1 MTEAFEGWNQWL
13 EDPCLFWRPGDY
25 NYQTPKHD
33 PKKAIYTPE
42 QEQERF
48 TEEVENSE
56 GFDIDFDSFRCV
68 FNYHRAYLDANEFV
82 DEPDTTGDL
91 LVRLSKEA
99 LDGSNATYKTDFEFV
114 SVVKA
119 NFHYSAGFM
128 FLITFEVRDPYDG
141 LIKPFQAR
149 VRHLKHTFTE
159 HVFCRPKPNAG
170 VEYYG
175 LPRQI
180 LRKIPR
186 NKDWSSRALLC
197 YE

>member
-1 MTEAFEGWNQWL
+1 MSDSGWNQWL

-48 TEEVENSE
+48 KEEVENSE

-68 FNYHRAYLDANEFV
+68 FNYH
-82 DEPDTTGDL
+82 P
-91 LVRLSKEA
+91 
-99 LDGSNATYKTDFEFV
+99 LDGRNATYKTDFEFV

-141 LIKPFQAR
+141 LIKLFQAG

-175 LPRQI
+175 TAKTDLEKNTKKQR
-180 LRKIPR
+180 L
-186 NKDWSSRALLC
+186 
-197 YE
+197 E

>member
-1 MTEAFEGWNQWL
+1 MSDSGWNQWL

-48 TEEVENSE
+48 KEEVENSE

-68 FNYHRAYLDANEFV
+68 FNYHRAYLDAWMSQTPLEIYS
-82 DEPDTTGDL
+82 
-91 LVRLSKEA
+91 LSKEA
-99 LDGSNATYKTDFEFV
+99 LDGRNATYKTDFEFV

-141 LIKPFQAR
+141 LIKLFQAG

-175 LPRQI
+175 TAKTDLE
-180 LRKIPR
+180 
-186 NKDWSSRALLC
+186 KDTKKQRL
-197 YE
+197 E